1 MRKNR
6 ILILN
11 ENDILNQFCNA
22 CIVSLSRADVDNLKL
37 LQQYLPKDLTK
48 KCFTDE
54 EKAVIIKYNNFLDS
68 IKSKNK
74 SSTFQIDF
82 GVKKIELE

>member
-1 MRKNR
+1 MRKSR
-6 ILILN
+6 ILVLN
-11 ENDILNQFCNA
+11 EKDNLNQFCDA
-22 CIVSLSRADVDNLKL
+22 CIVSLSRTDLDNLKL

-48 KCFTDE
+48 ECFTDE
-54 EKAVIIKYNNFLDS
+54 EKAIISKYNNFLDS

-82 GVKKIELE
+82 GVQKIKLK